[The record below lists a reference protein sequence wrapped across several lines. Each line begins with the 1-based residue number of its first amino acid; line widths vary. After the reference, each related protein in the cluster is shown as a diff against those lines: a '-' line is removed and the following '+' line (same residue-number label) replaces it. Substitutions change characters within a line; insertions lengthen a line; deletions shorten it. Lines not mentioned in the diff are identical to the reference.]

1 MTRSYPNAGPNGL
14 PCIWS
19 VRGHE
24 RFYLKGKKRIFVMV
38 VTIRALRSF
47 FWLGRGSVRPVGAPL
62 LRRRFQRGDAQCAR
76 ESQSIFGSVSLSPL
90 LERRR
95 AMASWDRRPR
105 RPGSQEH
112 VGRAEDQHVISWF
125 EET

>member
-62 LRRRFQRGDAQCAR
+62 LRRRFQRGDA
-76 ESQSIFGSVSLSPL
+76 
-90 LERRR
+90 
-95 AMASWDRRPR
+95 
-105 RPGSQEH
+105 H
-112 VGRAEDQHVISWF
+112 VPENHNRFLGR
-125 EET
+125 